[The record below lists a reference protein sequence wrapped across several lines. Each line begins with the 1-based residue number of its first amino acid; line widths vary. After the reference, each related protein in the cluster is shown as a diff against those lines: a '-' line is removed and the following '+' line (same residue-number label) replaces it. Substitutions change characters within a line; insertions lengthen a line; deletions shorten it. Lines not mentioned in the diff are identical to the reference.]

1 MAAVKVGVLGGTFDP
16 IHLGHLALA
25 EHARRQLD
33 LERVI
38 WVPAGEPW
46 RKRDRTISPGEQRCE
61 MVRLAI
67 AGDATS
73 ELSTLEVDRGGPS
86 YSVETLATLAR
97 DCPMWEMHFVM
108 GLDALLD
115 LPNWREPERLASLAT
130 LAVAVRGGQR
140 LEAAD
145 LQKLLPG
152 LDGRVVWLDMPDI
165 EVSATDVRRR
175 AGEGAS
181 LAGLVPALVE
191 RYVLEQGLYQ
201 PE

>member
-16 IHLGHLALA
+16 VHLGHLALA
-25 EHARRQLD
+25 EHAKRQLD

-61 MVRLAI
+61 IVRLAI

-73 ELSTLEVDRGGPS
+73 EVSTLEVDRGGPS

-152 LDGRVVWLDMPDI
+152 LDRRVVWLDMPDI

-175 AGEGAS
+175 AGEGTS
-181 LAGLVPALVE
+181 LAGLVPAPVE